1 MQTANKSAT
10 KKTLNMLVT
19 YIEQIME
26 ATINAAVIYLA
37 SLEPLRTKSNEIVEE
52 IAFSNVSTL
61 EVTKRVQRQ
70 ISIKDIGRLRSS
82 WSIKLKLGFSK
93 PFPAPTDPPNPR
105 TKIVIKHPSPAK
117 IEAFCRLFVLSEE
130 KVRCQ

>member
-1 MQTANKSAT
+1 
-10 KKTLNMLVT
+10 
-19 YIEQIME
+19 ME

-82 WSIKLKLGFSK
+82 WSIKLKLGFSNT
-93 PFPAPTDPPNPR
+93 FSSTN
-105 TKIVIKHPSPAK
+105 
-117 IEAFCRLFVLSEE
+117 
-130 KVRCQ
+130 